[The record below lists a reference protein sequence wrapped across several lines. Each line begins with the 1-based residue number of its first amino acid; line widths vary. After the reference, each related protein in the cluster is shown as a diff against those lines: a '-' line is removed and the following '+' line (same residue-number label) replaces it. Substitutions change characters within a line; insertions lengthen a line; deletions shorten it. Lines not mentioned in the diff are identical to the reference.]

1 MISSSSSSLVDQSLL
16 ESSSLVAT
24 SGDRGWVW
32 SGGNDGSSND
42 DMLCG
47 LPVTSR
53 CPGDDVTI
61 SVEVTWVLLRTTLG
75 LSRPGQVG
83 NYTQRI
89 T

>member
-1 MISSSSSSLVDQSLL
+1 MTSSSSSSLVDQSLL

-24 SGDRGWVW
+24 SDDRGWVW
-32 SGGNDGSSND
+32 SGSND
-42 DMLCG
+42 NGDMLCG
-47 LPVTSR
+47 LLVTSR

-61 SVEVTWVLLRTTLG
+61 SVEVTGVLLRTTLG

-83 NYTQRI
+83 NHTHIERI